1 MPDLLLGI
9 DVGTS
14 FVKAVLATPDGH
26 VVASAQAAYPTHHPR
41 PGWAEQHPADWWQ
54 GVIAVTRQVTAAHA
68 GAVAAIGV
76 SGQGC
81 AVTLIDAHGAV
92 LHPAIIWMDTRAEPQ
107 SERLRQSCG
116 AQVVQ
121 TNGKSPAPYNADPT
135 LMWLHEHRPDLIERT
150 ACSLTTTGY
159 VNFRLTGDM
168 VTNVSDASILFA
180 FDLARGDWSQELI
193 DAFGLPRRLYPQ
205 VAPCQQVIGRLTP
218 AAAADLDLPAGIPV
232 IAGGE
237 DTSSAGLALGAV
249 RPGMAFLSLGT
260 AGTIYA
266 TEAQP
271 RIHPRLLTFLHVL
284 DAQWLVGGSMAAIGA
299 ALAWLRNALGA
310 QEDYAALTALAGQS
324 TPGAGN
330 LIFLPYLSGELQPL
344 NDGYA
349 RGVFF
354 GLNMSTGKADLVRAV
369 LEGAAYAIAHNLEL
383 AEEISTAEIEIARG
397 VRGSGESTRIGTDDE
412 KSAHIRPIRVIR
424 EPFEPAID
432 AILATGGPTRSALWC
447 QIIADVCNRPLHVL
461 AESGGAP
468 LGNALLA
475 GAGIGLIGDLAAV
488 AASAAQVQQHFMPD
502 AARHEHYRR
511 LFALYKQLYPN
522 LKELYAELARV

>member
-1 MPDLLLGI
+1 
-9 DVGTS
+9 
-14 FVKAVLATPDGH
+14 
-26 VVASAQAAYPTHHPR
+26 
-41 PGWAEQHPADWWQ
+41 
-54 GVIAVTRQVTAAHA
+54 
-68 GAVAAIGV
+68 
-76 SGQGC
+76 
-81 AVTLIDAHGAV
+81 
-92 LHPAIIWMDTRAEPQ
+92 MDTRGEPQ

-116 AQVVQ
+116 AQILQ
-121 TNGKSPAPYNADPT
+121 INGKSPAPYNADPT
-135 LMWLHEHRPDLIERT
+135 LIWLHEHLPGVVSDA

-159 VNFRLTGDM
+159 VNFRLTGAM

-180 FDLARGDWSQELI
+180 FDLARGNWSQDLI
-193 DAFGLPRRLYPQ
+193 DAFGLPARLYPR

-218 AAAADLDLPAGIPV
+218 AAAADLGLPPGIPV

-266 TEAQP
+266 TEARP
-271 RIHPRLLTFLHVL
+271 LIHPQLLTFLHVL
-284 DAQWLVGGSMAAIGA
+284 DGQSLVGGSMAAIGA

-310 QEDYAALTALAGQS
+310 QEGYAALTALAEQS
-324 TPGAGN
+324 PPGASN

-383 AEEISTAEIEIARG
+383 AEEISVEGIEIE
-397 VRGSGESTRIGTDDE
+397 RGSGGSARINTDDE
-412 KSAHIRPIRVIR
+412 KSADIRPIRVIR
-424 EPFEPAID
+424 VPSEPAIH

-447 QIIADVCNRPLHVL
+447 QIIADVCNRPLRVL

-475 GAGIGLIGDLAAV
+475 GAGIGLIDDLAAV
-488 AASAAQVQQHFMPD
+488 AEDTVQVQQRFEPD
-502 AARHEHYRR
+502 AGRHEHYRR
-511 LFALYKQLYPN
+511 LFAIYKQLYPN